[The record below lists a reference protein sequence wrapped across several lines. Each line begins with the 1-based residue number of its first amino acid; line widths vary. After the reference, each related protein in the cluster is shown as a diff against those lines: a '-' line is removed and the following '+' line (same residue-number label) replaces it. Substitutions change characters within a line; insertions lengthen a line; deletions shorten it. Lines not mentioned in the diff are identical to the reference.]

1 MLLNKCFSKLS
12 HPSIAIINQH
22 RRLFKAS
29 TPFIIM
35 VAASL
40 LSVKISAQ
48 NQGNANT
55 SWRMIGNN
63 VQNQEYI
70 GTTNLK
76 PLVFKTSSIER
87 MRLTQDGRIGI
98 LTDTPL
104 E

>member
-1 MLLNKCFSKLS
+1 MNKFASILS
-12 HPSIAIINQH
+12 AHILI
-22 RRLFKAS
+22 AS
-29 TPFIIM
+29 T
-35 VAASL
+35 SL
-40 LSVKISAQ
+40 LSFNAKA
-48 NQGNANT
+48 QGNSNT
-55 SWRMIGNN
+55 SWRINGNN
-63 VQNQEYI
+63 ALSQEYI